1 MDGASGLARAAPEQS
16 RRRPPFAIN
25 VRGSILRLACILILG
40 CLSTATLFVGYL
52 ISQSRQ
58 QIANEALGI
67 ARASAQASDR
77 EITGAWALMSGLST
91 SPSLKTGDL
100 RSFHRQLIET
110 PKPQDSWI
118 VLLSLD
124 GTMLA
129 SSRDPF
135 DGPKP
140 RLACGERCQ
149 ATFRTR
155 EPQVSD
161 LVLTTGTSQPVVRAS
176 MPVIAA
182 NEVAFVLGIPLPSE
196 MLSRVFEERRLPE
209 GWTGAL
215 YDRNGATITRST
227 LSSETV
233 GQAQDPLVWAEIGLQ
248 SEGLLETRNKEGVP
262 VLLAFARSN
271 VGWVATAVVPL
282 SLFNARRT
290 NAAVTAV
297 GGVALLLLA
306 GIAVASRTSRRI
318 EKPVR
323 ALETA
328 AVAAENEKS
337 ELAQLHTAFWE
348 STDENLFVI
357 GVTPEGRF
365 VFEANNPVSERT
377 SGLTRAG
384 AFGKEARDLVAP
396 EIAARW
402 EGYCRRCVEL
412 GAPIRCEETLVLFPE
427 ERSWEVVLAPVRD
440 ASGCIVRL
448 VGSGRDITDRKKN
461 EAEIRSL
468 VERLLRAEDDERQRI
483 AQELHDSTAQH
494 LVGASL
500 FLEVLARRS
509 GSDSAEAK
517 EAIAEIHGLI
527 HRAQNEIR
535 LLSYVM
541 HPQELARFG
550 LSAAVRAHVE
560 GFARKAALNV
570 KVELVDDLGDLPY
583 PAQLA
588 LFRILQEAL
597 TNVHRH
603 ANATSA
609 LVRLEVRAGRLF
621 LAIKDDGQGGIR
633 RDRNGRPRPFGLG
646 LMSMSARVRQL
657 GGRLRVCSG
666 RRGTVIAAT
675 IPLAATRPNSPPTAR
690 SPG

>member
-16 RRRPPFAIN
+16 KRRPPFAIN

-176 MPVIAA
+176 MPVIAGD
-182 NEVAFVLGIPLPSE
+182 EVAFVLGIPLPSE

-262 VLLAFARSN
+262 APPRVCAVQCRLGRDRRRAAFAVQRPPHQRRGDGGRRRRSSAPRRDRRRLADIAAHRETGARARN
-271 VGWVATAVVPL
+271 GGGRRRERKVGTRAASHRVLGKHGRKSLRDRRHAGGPLRLRSEQSGLGADVGRRAPARSEKRRATSSHRRSRRDGRAIAGAAWNLARRSAARRRLCSFPRRDPGKSCSHRCAMRQAASCASSVPVATSPT
-282 SLFNARRT
+282 ARRT
-290 NAAVTAV
+290 KQRSAA
-297 GGVALLLLA
+297 
-306 GIAVASRTSRRI
+306 SKR
-318 EKPVR
+318 P
-323 ALETA
+323 
-328 AVAAENEKS
+328 
-337 ELAQLHTAFWE
+337 
-348 STDENLFVI
+348 
-357 GVTPEGRF
+357 
-365 VFEANNPVSERT
+365 
-377 SGLTRAG
+377 
-384 AFGKEARDLVAP
+384 
-396 EIAARW
+396 
-402 EGYCRRCVEL
+402 
-412 GAPIRCEETLVLFPE
+412 
-427 ERSWEVVLAPVRD
+427 
-440 ASGCIVRL
+440 
-448 VGSGRDITDRKKN
+448 
-461 EAEIRSL
+461 
-468 VERLLRAEDDERQRI
+468 LRAEDDERQRI
-483 AQELHDSTAQH
+483 AQERPTSTAQH

-657 GGRLRVCSG
+657 GGRLRVAG

-675 IPLAATRPNSPPTAR
+675 IPLAATRPGSPPRGR